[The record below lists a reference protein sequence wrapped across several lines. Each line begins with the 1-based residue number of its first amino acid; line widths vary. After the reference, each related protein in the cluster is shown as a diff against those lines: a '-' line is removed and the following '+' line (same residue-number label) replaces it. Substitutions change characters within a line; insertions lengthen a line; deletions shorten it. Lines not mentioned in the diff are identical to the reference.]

1 MLMKN
6 KYGNAI
12 VVVNEKEVETFKS
25 KGYTELKEEKP
36 KTKKVEKTEEKKDN

>member
-6 KYGNAI
+6 KYGNAV

-36 KTKKVEKTEEKKDN
+36 KAKKVVKTDK